1 MQSGELFAANIAGKS
16 HLLQRLAHVAL
27 ARRHVEMLG
36 PIGAGAEDAHHL
48 ARRIAEITEEAVSGR
63 ASELGERLI
72 PAKEARAAL
81 GNPDPSTMYR
91 WSVLGYLTPVKIGV
105 RNYYKASDLERIIR
119 AHSIQV
125 KP

>member
-1 MQSGELFAANIAGKS
+1 MDLLELAKECPQMSVTVRLCDLLDAGEA
-16 HLLQRLAHVAL
+16 
-27 ARRHVEMLG
+27 
-36 PIGAGAEDAHHL
+36 L

-105 RNYYKASDLERIIR
+105 RNYYKASDLERVIR